1 MYYHSLYISIFQSFL
16 QLAERNSFWKIIRN
30 QGIVPAQLFAIILAP
45 IIFKEIPS
53 PKIEWGLTPLN
64 FSYVLEH
71 YTIFGLGMPSMKI
84 FIAAIPMA
92 FTAYIIA
99 FSDFI
104 LAKEIV
110 EDATVNR
117 EDEKVEFDPGRSN
130 LVSALR
136 NAIMSVFAPWVPLCG
151 PLWASGLLTITERY
165 KRGYSTLRT
174 YWGGVGTFRAATVI
188 AVMMLPLVTLIK
200 PAFGIFFGL
209 TMAVQA
215 YACGNIGMK
224 MADSPTS
231 RGIATVMGVILAM
244 KGPSLGILSGI
255 ILWAIIESQDYFE
268 EKRSQQEKRYEITPE
283 DKKSCS

>member
-1 MYYHSLYISIFQSFL
+1 
-16 QLAERNSFWKIIRN
+16 
-30 QGIVPAQLFAIILAP
+30 
-45 IIFKEIPS
+45 
-53 PKIEWGLTPLN
+53 
-64 FSYVLEH
+64 
-71 YTIFGLGMPSMKI
+71 
-84 FIAAIPMA
+84 
-92 FTAYIIA
+92 
-99 FSDFI
+99 
-104 LAKEIV
+104 
-110 EDATVNR
+110 
-117 EDEKVEFDPGRSN
+117 
-130 LVSALR
+130 
-136 NAIMSVFAPWVPLCG
+136 MSVFAPWVPLCG

-283 DKKSCS
+283 DKKVVLRK